1 MDFDPEMDFKGK
13 GRSSGGEFGAV
24 GCERAAKL
32 ANMKAGIKDETYESP
47 GGVSLAG
54 THGKTVHNEG
64 LTGRISSP
72 SPVGKYKSAH
82 ASDDDDDNSSVVTM
96 MPTEVADRSGMKT
109 IDWELKLEAKNLAAK
124 EAAETSQEKHEHHR
138 GGCTDTAI
146 SAHSMT
152 DSRGSRSD
160 SAYSPRSDMADVQ
173 TPSPANSGVKDRDT
187 SGNVE
192 RTSTGNTPSPRG
204 SQQSPAVTPPASTG
218 TFQQVTSPTPGAST
232 DAGELVHTSSFA
244 TFAQIN
250 SIVRLNNQQISG
262 EIARID
268 RTVNAQSGQIN
279 GLQQAQD
286 TQALLMRT
294 ISDMQEA
301 HATAIMTHGNR
312 LAQVTET
319 VSRMMG
325 HPTFDTPAPQQ
336 SYGSFQPRT
345 HPGHAGYHQGP
356 NYGTQ
361 LFGGTQ
367 GHMSNMRP
375 HPQQNMQSGL
385 HHSTQTNSQ
394 QNMQSG
400 FQHNMQLRARN
411 NNMQQIAYP
420 RTQFNT
426 QSNVQPTIQT
436 NFHNYTAVIPTVTP
450 NNTPVIGGFTT
461 PNQNDDVFGP
471 TLPSLVR
478 YEQKGYTELL
488 HSTFVKAENVARLY
502 VNEPTRG
509 GGRVRAEAVEC
520 VVKLCG
526 EHINNLHQAR
536 QMMDVPDLRIALITG
551 VFCDM
556 LVDKILTNH
565 VLGTFPHDIW
575 TSRYMTAYDNEVWA
589 STDYDAS
596 KNFPL
601 RHSYAM
607 ERCRVAQ
614 IICALPGF
622 QQWLK
627 DKADLLT
634 AAFLSKVLPLIH
646 QSNYIHAEVALHSSV
661 LEALKIA
668 VRMRQ
673 EAKITDCFSYKFGC
687 RWDHREMVQRNEEM
701 QNRACDE
708 VPSIFVIRITMA
720 PRVVQKHFANDRL
733 NIDMCHKGE
742 VILCERRRNLR

>member
-13 GRSSGGEFGAV
+13 GRSSGGEFGAI
-24 GCERAAKL
+24 GCERAAKM
-32 ANMKAGIKDETYESP
+32 ANMKAGMKDETHESP

-82 ASDDDDDNSSVVTM
+82 TSDDDDDNSSVVTM
-96 MPTEVADRSGMKT
+96 MPTKVDDKSGMKT
-109 IDWELKLEAKNLAAK
+109 IDWGLRLEAEALAAK
-124 EAAETSQEKHEHHR
+124 LAAETGQKKHEHQR
-138 GGCTDTAI
+138 SGSTGTAA
-146 SAHSMT
+146 SADNMT
-152 DSRGSRSD
+152 DHSGSRSD

-173 TPSPANSGVKDRDT
+173 TPSAANSGIKDRDT
-187 SGNVE
+187 SGRVE
-192 RTSTGNTPSPRG
+192 STSTGNTPSPRG
-204 SQQSPAVTPPASTG
+204 SQLSPAVTPPASTG
-218 TFQQVTSPTPGAST
+218 TFQEATSTTPGASA
-232 DAGELVHTSSFA
+232 DAGELVSTSSFA

-250 SIVRLNNQQISG
+250 SIVRLNNQQISR
-262 EIARID
+262 EIAIID
-268 RTVNAQSGQIN
+268 HNLNAHSRDIES
-279 GLQQAQD
+279 LQRAHD
-286 TQALLMRT
+286 TQALLMKT
-294 ISDMQEA
+294 ISDAQQA
-301 HATAIMTHGNR
+301 NNTAIMAQTDR
-312 LAQVTET
+312 LTQVIES

-336 SYGSFQPRT
+336 SYAVFQPRT
-345 HPGHAGYHQGP
+345 HPGHPGYPQAQ
-356 NYGTQ
+356 NYGNQ

-367 GHMSNMRP
+367 GHMSNVRP
-375 HPQQNMQSGL
+375 NLQHNMQSGL
-385 HHSTQTNSQ
+385 HHSTQTNPQ

-400 FQHNMQLRARN
+400 HQHNMQLRAH
-411 NNMQQIAYP
+411 NNMQQVAYP

-426 QSNVQPTIQT
+426 QSNVEPTIQT
-436 NFHNYTAVIPTVTP
+436 NFRMYAAVVPTVTP

-488 HSTFVKAENVARLY
+488 HSTFVKAENVARMF
-502 VNEPTRG
+502 VSEPTRG
-509 GGRVRAEAVEC
+509 GGRVRAEAIEC
-520 VVKLCG
+520 IVKLCG

-536 QMMDVPDLRIALITG
+536 QMMDVPDLRIALIT
-551 VFCDM
+551 VIFCDM
-556 LVDKILTNH
+556 LVDNILTSH

-589 STDYDAS
+589 SNDYDAS

-627 DKADLLT
+627 DKADVLT

-646 QSNYIHAEVALHSSV
+646 QSNYVHAEVALHSSV

-720 PRVVQKHFANDRL
+720 PRVVQKHFANERL